1 MRRTDTLLPQTAML
15 LRQNEIVT
23 LLQQIVIDTP
33 PHLTATTLE
42 PVAAV
47 VVIVTAIQESM
58 TQEETMIPVAITARA
73 MGIQL
78 RVTAVL
84 VEDRWRKIL
93 MDRVEVASVVVTEGE
108 EVVMGQVK
116 MSKEVSVTRPAIQQR
131 QQIRVHHMVTIN

>member
-1 MRRTDTLLPQTAML
+1 ML
-15 LRQNEIVT
+15 LHQNEIVT

-33 PHLTATTLE
+33 LQLTATTLG
-42 PVAAV
+42 PAVAV
-47 VVIVTAIQESM
+47 VAIVTAIQESM
-58 TQEETMIPVAITARA
+58 TQEETTIPPLAITALA

-78 RVTAVL
+78 QVTAVL
-84 VEDRWRKIL
+84 VEDRWRKIH
-93 MDRVEVASVVVTEGE
+93 MDQVEAALVVVTVGE

>member
-1 MRRTDTLLPQTAML
+1 ML
-15 LRQNEIVT
+15 LHQNEIVT

-33 PHLTATTLE
+33 LQLTATTLG
-42 PVAAV
+42 PAVAV
-47 VVIVTAIQESM
+47 VAIVTAIQESM
-58 TQEETMIPVAITARA
+58 TQEETTIPPLAITAPA

-78 RVTAVL
+78 QVTAVL
-84 VEDRWRKIL
+84 VEDRWRKIH
-93 MDRVEVASVVVTEGE
+93 MDQVEAALVVVTVGE